1 MVGAIISPVTFS
13 DWPCLAESFGPHRGR
28 LGDLKVPI
36 VSPAGQLEAKESFP
50 KHPAGQPLREKDV
63 HDIQQLRM
71 LMVSDQHE

>member
-1 MVGAIISPVTFS
+1 
-13 DWPCLAESFGPHRGR
+13 
-28 LGDLKVPI
+28 LKVPI